1 MAEREQELDREDE
14 VYACIVQFYSAYHI
28 APSIDDIADAT
39 GIPSKSTVRNI
50 LLKLEAAGKIGRWE
64 GKSRGIYLK

>member
-1 MAEREQELDREDE
+1 LYCTTLRG
-14 VYACIVQFYSAYHI
+14 AYHI

-39 GIPSKSTVRNI
+39 GITSKSTVRNI
-50 LLKLEAAGKIGRWE
+50 LLRLEAAGKIGRWE